1 MDEPVAVPVNPPVE
15 PATQEPG
22 APIRN
27 QPSLELLKDAV
38 HVSATLLLGI
48 SSFCFVIGLLIV
60 NLRLAAY
67 GVHSLE
73 IDRAE
78 YVLVGAVAVL
88 LCTASYFALG
98 IVTRHLKSAFGN
110 VKAREY
116 KKCGGAIFAALGT
129 LITAQL
135 LLSRLSD
142 GAAYFTDWRVWAS
155 IVVMGAIASVVY
167 AIAKRMYAIW
177 MQVKAGQVPPG
188 WLGEQVTATAEA
200 LGLLAAEFGMYA
212 FLTYPMIS
220 MAYGGGHRGAVELL
234 LTERGAQVAKEL
246 GLPMTSPTSAGPVY
260 ILTESEH
267 ELVVTTNNSFWP
279 EKQYNQLRKELIE
292 ATKAMKISEPA
303 AKEKPAAEA
312 PPHPATSVTPPKE
325 QTPSPKESDN
335 PGNKP
340 ARGPAADASKQTP

>member
-1 MDEPVAVPVNPPVE
+1 MDQPAATPESPPAAQSPE
-15 PATQEPG
+15 QPT

-78 YVLVGAVAVL
+78 YVLVGAVAAL

-98 IVTRHLKSAFGN
+98 IVSRHLKSAFGN
-110 VKAREY
+110 LKAREF
-116 KKCGGAIFAALGT
+116 KKCSGAFFAALGT
-129 LITAQL
+129 LLTAQL

-155 IVVMGAIASVVY
+155 IIVMGAIASIAY

-177 MQVKAGQVPPG
+177 MQLKAGQVPPG

-200 LGLLAAEFGMYA
+200 LGLLAVEIGMYA

-246 GLPMTSPTSAGPVY
+246 GLPMTSATSAGPVY

-267 ELVVTTNNSFWP
+267 DLVVTTNNSFWP
-279 EKQYNQLRKELIE
+279 EKQYNQIRKELIE
-292 ATKAMKISEPA
+292 ATKAMKIPEPA
-303 AKEKPAAEA
+303 PPKKPPAEA
-312 PPHPATSVTPPKE
+312 APRPATSVT
-325 QTPSPKESDN
+325 SPKEHLPSSSGSST
-335 PGNKP
+335 PSNKP
-340 ARGPAADASKQTP
+340 TGSPSGDASKQKP

>member
-1 MDEPVAVPVNPPVE
+1 MDEPVATPVAAPRGPPEE
-15 PATQEPG
+15 PA
-22 APIRN
+22 APTRN

-38 HVSATLLLGI
+38 HVTATLLLGI
-48 SSFCFVIGLLIV
+48 STFCFVVGLLIV

-98 IVTRHLKSAFGN
+98 IVIRHLKAAFGN
-110 VKAREY
+110 LKAKEF
-116 KKCGGAIFAALGT
+116 KKCSGAFFAALGT
-129 LITAQL
+129 LLTAQL

-155 IVVMGAIASVVY
+155 IVVMGAIASISY
-167 AIAKRMYAIW
+167 SIAKRMYGIW
-177 MQVKAGQVPPG
+177 MQLKAGQVPPG

-200 LGLLAAEFGMYA
+200 LGLLAVEVGMYA

-234 LTERGAQVAKEL
+234 LTETGAQVAKEL
-246 GLPMTSPTSAGPVY
+246 GLPMTSATSAGPVY

-292 ATKAMKISEPA
+292 ATKAMKLPEQVPQKKPPA
-303 AKEKPAAEA
+303 KAAPQPTTSTA
-312 PPHPATSVTPPKE
+312 PPKVQAPLSSGPSNPPSKPTGSPSGDTSM
-325 QTPSPKESDN
+325 Q
-335 PGNKP
+335 KP
-340 ARGPAADASKQTP
+340 